1 MRANLDSR
9 SLTERVSIRSRA
21 AGADA
26 AGQPVETWAEVAQ
39 VWANILSR
47 NGFETIKSDQDV
59 SIVRA
64 SIRIRA
70 RSGITPAMRAV
81 HLRGDVEVATYEIK
95 AVLPVEGHRA
105 IDLAC
110 EEINSGD

>member
-9 SLTERVSIRSRA
+9 SLTERVSIRARA
-21 AGADA
+21 AGTDA
-26 AGQPVETWAEVAQ
+26 AGQPLDTWAEVAQ

-70 RSGITPAMRAV
+70 RSGITAAMRAV
-81 HLRGDVEVATYEIK
+81 HLRGDATVATYEIK
-95 AVLPVEGHRA
+95 AVLPVEGRRA
-105 IDLAC
+105 LDLAC
-110 EEINSGD
+110 EVIHGD